1 MFEILVSFTSEI
13 LNDFKFIYKYASL
26 NNTILYKKNNNLKD
40 FGID

>member
-26 NNTILYKKNNNLKD
+26 NNNNFVQKSNDLKD
-40 FGID
+40 FRID